1 MTTVSKH
8 ACFLIGADSLLI
20 ECAKIL
26 LEKNFDI
33 RGVIT
38 NTPRIAQWAEA
49 EGLRVVEQNDQY
61 ADVLRNETFE
71 FLFSITNLSIIPSG
85 VLELPLKMA
94 VNFHDG
100 PLPAYAGLNAPAW
113 ALMDHVEQYGISWH
127 EITAGVDEGQILSQV
142 KFDVAADETSL
153 SLNTKCFA
161 AALESFPKL
170 VDELA
175 SGQVSPQ
182 KQDASQRSYF
192 AKYKLP
198 PAAGFIDWKQSAADI
213 EAFVRSMHF
222 GDYPNPVVSPKL
234 IKAGNVLAVKSA
246 KATGDSAAVSPG
258 TIVSIGDEAVA
269 VAAGT
274 GTLEISQFADLNG
287 VKYSPSQAAALLELR
302 EQDAVEDL
310 SAEDFELL
318 TNVAKQAIRQDSYWV
333 SRFGDLDPAE
343 IPFSVGQT
351 VNFDGFQ
358 EVVIPLGSQYTQE
371 HIIAAFGF
379 ALGKCIGKAD
389 FDIALSSASADG
401 SNRATEFGFSSW
413 KPLRLS
419 FDGSQTTTDVI
430 ASTKSHVDDLRGRS
444 VWMNDLFCRYP
455 DIGHQ
460 PNHVVSQQDIGQ
472 QLGRPCLPIAIQI
485 DSTVPLDGA
494 GLVLSLESS
503 GSATMRFTAG
513 AISPED
519 ANRLA
524 TYTANAAR
532 QLQANAD
539 QPISEIGVLPE
550 EERRQLVDGW
560 NQTHRDYDS
569 TKCLHHQF
577 EDQVLLRPSDTAIVF
592 EGAQLTYAELNARG
606 NLVAEQLIAQGVGPD
621 SLVGVHVARSLD
633 LVVATLGVLKAG
645 GAYVPLDPAFPADR
659 IAYMIR
665 DAAMPVVITQTD
677 VRGALPDSS
686 AKVITIDDLPA
697 PTTYVENPTPPVAP
711 DNLAYV
717 IYTSGSTGNPK
728 GVMVEHRNA
737 TNFFVGMDAVIDCDK
752 PGVWLAV
759 TSLSFDISLLELLWT
774 VTRGFK
780 VVVYRESRDDDKQV
794 RKTPTAD
801 RKMGFGLF
809 MWGNDD
815 AEGSKK
821 YQLLTDGAKY
831 FDENGFD
838 AVWTPERH
846 FGAFGGPYPNPAV
859 TSAAVAAVTKHIKI
873 RSGSIVSPLHHP
885 VRIAEDWSV
894 IDNLSDGRVG
904 LSFAAG
910 WQPNDFVLM
919 PQNHANNKQIM
930 LEQIETV
937 RELWRGESVDFPN
950 ANGDMVSIATLPRPV
965 QKELPVWLTTA
976 GNPESYRL
984 AGSMGT
990 NILTHL
996 LGQTVEEVSEKI
1008 AIYRKARADAGFDPA
1023 AGTVSLMLHTFVGQS
1038 DDAVR
1043 ALVREPMKEYLRS
1056 SMKLVIDF
1064 AWSFPAFKRPGGNDS
1079 SPEDIDIKNLSPEE
1093 VDTILEFAFERYYE
1107 NSGLFGTPDQ
1117 CLEMINRCRGADI
1130 DEIACLLDFGV
1141 ETENVLQSLPALKQ
1155 LRELAN
1161 ANVASAADRPTKV
1174 VTGEPQPDYSLPALM
1189 ALHGVTHFQC
1199 TPSMARMLSFDDAAK
1214 QQLAKLKHMM
1224 VGGEPLPPALAKDLR
1239 ATLTGRLTNMYGPT
1253 ETTVW
1258 STTEEITDGADI
1270 TIGRPIANTQ
1280 IYILDESMQPTPA
1293 GVPGHLYI
1301 GGKGVVRGYLNRAEL
1316 TGDRFRENP
1325 LDESGSRI
1333 YWTGDLARY
1342 RLDGTV
1348 DFLGR
1353 TDHQVKIR
1361 GYRIELGEI
1370 ESALS
1375 LLDSIREAVVVY
1387 REPTSGDQRLVA
1399 FVVAHKQAPGLADV
1413 RTELRKHLPEYM
1425 LPNDLVTLDALPLTP
1440 NGKIDRKRLPDVQSS
1455 APAAA
1460 MEHVAPES
1468 DLEKIIADVW
1478 QETLNVKTVGLKDNF
1493 FDLGG
1498 HSLLIVQVHQKLKSR
1513 LENAL
1518 SLTDLYRFPTIRS
1531 LTDHIGS
1538 GAPDAA
1544 LEVGVSR
1551 ASRRRE
1557 RLGLRR
1563 RKAR

>member
-1 MTTVSKH
+1 MTSVSKH

-33 RGVIT
+33 RGVVT
-38 NTPRIAQWAEA
+38 NTPRIARWAEA
-49 EGLRVVEQNDQY
+49 EGLKVVEQSDRY
-61 ADVLRNETFE
+61 IDVLRSDTFE
-71 FLFSITNLSIIPSG
+71 FLFSITNLSILPAD

-113 ALMDHVEQYGISWH
+113 ALMDHVDQYGISWH
-127 EITAGVDEGQILSQV
+127 EITAGVDEGKILKQA

-161 AALESFPKL
+161 AALESFPQL

-198 PAAGFIDWKQSAADI
+198 PAAGFIDWDQPAADI

-222 GDYPNPVVSPKL
+222 GEYPNPIVSPKL
-234 IKAGNVLAVKSA
+234 IMAGHVLVAKSG
-246 KATGDSAAVSPG
+246 KATDKGATAAPG
-258 TIVSIGDEAVA
+258 TIVRISDASIGVA
-269 VAAGT
+269 T
-274 GTLEISQFADLNG
+274 SSGTLELSQLAALDG
-287 VKYSPSQAAALLELR
+287 VEYSPSRAATMFELR
-302 EQDAVEDL
+302 ERDQLGVL
-310 SAEDFELL
+310 SADNSQLL
-318 TNVAKQAIRQDSYWV
+318 GAIAKQAIRQDNYWV
-333 SRFGDLDPAE
+333 SRFADLEPAE
-343 IPFSVGQT
+343 VPFSASQPARS
-351 VNFDGFQ
+351 NEFQ
-358 EVVIPLGSQYTQE
+358 ETVLPLDSQFAPE
-371 HIIAAFGF
+371 HIIAAFGI
-379 ALGKCIGKAD
+379 AIGKCTSKED
-389 FDIALSSASADG
+389 FDLALSSAPADESHG
-401 SNRATEFGFSSW
+401 ATEFGFSRW
-413 KPLRLS
+413 KPLRFS
-419 FDGSQTTTDVI
+419 FDRNRTASSVI
-430 ASTKSHVDDLRGRS
+430 ANVHNQIDDLRGRS

-455 DIGHQ
+455 NIANQ
-460 PNHVVSQQDIGQ
+460 AKQVV
-472 QLGRPCLPIAIQI
+472 QLDSKCLPIAIQI
-485 DSTVPLDGA
+485 DSQDPIDGA
-494 GLVLSLESS
+494 SVVLSVDN
-503 GSATMRFTAG
+503 SAGAVIRYSVD

-519 ANRLA
+519 AHRLA
-524 TYTANAAR
+524 TYTANTAR
-532 QLQANAD
+532 QLKERAD
-539 QPISEIGVLPE
+539 GPISRIQVISEQ
-550 EERRQLVDGW
+550 ERGQLVEGW
-560 NQTHRDYDS
+560 NQTHRDYDL

-592 EGAQLTYAELNARG
+592 EGERLTYAELNARG
-606 NLVAEQLIAQGVGPD
+606 NLLAEQLITRGVGPD
-621 SLVGVHVARSLD
+621 SLVGIHVPRSLN

-659 IAYMIR
+659 IAYMMR
-665 DAAMPVVITQTD
+665 DAAMPVVITQAD
-677 VRGALPDSS
+677 VRGTLPNSG
-686 AKVITIDDLPA
+686 AAIFNMDDLPVS
-697 PTTYVENPTPPVAP
+697 TTAAKNPTVPVSA

-737 TNFFVGMDAVIDCDK
+737 TNFFVGMDAVIDCDN

-780 VVVYRESRDDDKQV
+780 VVVYRESRDDSNLAN
-794 RKTPTAD
+794 KTPTAD

-859 TSAAVAAVTKHIKI
+859 TSAAVAAVTKRISI

-937 RELWRGESVDFPN
+937 RKLWRGESVEFPN
-950 ANGDMVSIATLPRPV
+950 AKGDMVSIATLPRPV

-984 AGSMGT
+984 AGSLGT

-996 LGQTVEEVSEKI
+996 LGQTVEEVSKKI
-1008 AIYRKARADAGFDPA
+1008 AIYRQARADAGYDPA

-1038 DDAVR
+1038 DAEVR

-1064 AWSFPAFKRPGGNDS
+1064 AWSFPAFKRPGGDAT
-1079 SPEDIDIKNLSPEE
+1079 SPEDIDIKNLSAEE

-1107 NSGLFGTPDQ
+1107 NSGLFGTPQQ

-1141 ETENVLQSLPALKQ
+1141 ETEQVLQSLPILKQ

-1161 ANVASAADRPTKV
+1161 ANVTSSAARPVEGLSVK
-1174 VTGEPQPDYSLPALM
+1174 PQADYSLPALM
-1189 ALHGVTHFQC
+1189 AEHKVTHFQC
-1199 TPSMARMLSFDDAAK
+1199 TPSMARILSFDDAANR
-1214 QQLAKLKHMM
+1214 QLARLKHMM

-1239 ATLTGRLTNMYGPT
+1239 GKLTGRLTNMYGPT

-1258 STTEEITDGADI
+1258 STTEEITDGADV

-1280 IYILDESMQPTPA
+1280 IYILDESLQPTPV

-1301 GGKGVVRGYLNRAEL
+1301 GGHGVVRGYLNRAEL
-1316 TGDRFRENP
+1316 TRDRFRQNP
-1325 LDESGSRI
+1325 FDGNGSRI

-1342 RLDGTV
+1342 RPDGTI

-1370 ESALS
+1370 ESALG
-1375 LLDSIREAVVVY
+1375 LLNSIKEAVVVY
-1387 REPTSGDQRLVA
+1387 REPTPGDQRLVA
-1399 FVVAHKQAPGLADV
+1399 FVVADKQAPALSDV
-1413 RTELRKHLPEYM
+1413 RAELRQNLPEYM

-1440 NGKIDRKRLPDVQSS
+1440 NGKIDRNRLPEVQSA

-1460 MEHVAPES
+1460 SEYVAPES
-1468 DLEKIIADVW
+1468 DLEKIIANVW

-1498 HSLLIVQVHQKLKSR
+1498 HSLLIVQVHQRLKSQ
-1513 LENAL
+1513 LESPL

-1538 GAPDAA
+1538 DTPDAA

-1557 RLGLRR
+1557 RLGLRK
-1563 RKAR
+1563 RKVR